1 VEPGDVFDARMTLAG
16 ATLGPAAR
24 KVLLHISQNRV
35 AVLASSAAEIAA
47 AVGTSDAT
55 VVRAVQ
61 ALGFAGLAELRQ
73 VLIASM
79 GGRPT
84 PAEGMR
90 RTLAQAG
97 QQTVQAIDLVL
108 QTHRDAL
115 AALQAPAARDQI
127 AAAVAALQPCNRVVV
142 FGIGPSA
149 PIAGYVL
156 MMLRRCGR
164 QGFALDATGL
174 ALADQL
180 LQLRSGDGLL
190 VLAYGQPYRE
200 VEAVF
205 AEARR
210 LGLAIV
216 LVTDSLEP
224 RLARY
229 ANVRIPARRGRTGHV
244 ALHGATLVALEALVL
259 GLAATEQQGA
269 IATLDRLEILRE
281 RLGVLRR
288 RPI

>member
-1 VEPGDVFDARMTLAG
+1 MDFARVVDPNDDAAAISVEPGDVFDARMALAG

-47 AVGTSDAT
+47 AV
-55 VVRAVQ
+55 
-61 ALGFAGLAELRQ
+61 
-73 VLIASM
+73 
-79 GGRPT
+79 
-84 PAEGMR
+84 
-90 RTLAQAG
+90 
-97 QQTVQAIDLVL
+97 
-108 QTHRDAL
+108 
-115 AALQAPAARDQI
+115 
-127 AAAVAALQPCNRVVV
+127 AALQPCNRVVV

-156 MMLRRCGR
+156 IMLQRCGR

-205 AEARR
+205 AEAR
-210 LGLAIV
+210 
-216 LVTDSLEP
+216 
-224 RLARY
+224 
-229 ANVRIPARRGRTGHV
+229 
-244 ALHGATLVALEALVL
+244 
-259 GLAATEQQGA
+259 
-269 IATLDRLEILRE
+269 
-281 RLGVLRR
+281 
-288 RPI
+288 